1 MHVYVYIIKTPMSV
15 GQKLTEAQKAEVR
28 KRMVGR
34 APPGIANRPSIG
46 GFRPSEKC
54 NNTKTSQ
61 SAKGPVTA
69 TAGHATSSSISNKI
83 SGGSSSVTSCPGT
96 AKAGGDGLTSK
107 PKPKVIYLQYSER
120 IIFDNLI

>member
-1 MHVYVYIIKTPMSV
+1 MSV
-15 GQKLTEAQKAEVR
+15 GQKLTEAQKAEVK

-34 APPGIANRPSIG
+34 APPGIASRPSVG
-46 GFRPSEKC
+46 GFRPSEKF

-69 TAGHATSSSISNKI
+69 TAGHATASSISNKI

-96 AKAGGDGLTSK
+96 SKASGDCLNVKS
-107 PKPKVIYLQYSER
+107 KPKVIYFQYLKR
-120 IIFDNLI
+120 IIFYHLI